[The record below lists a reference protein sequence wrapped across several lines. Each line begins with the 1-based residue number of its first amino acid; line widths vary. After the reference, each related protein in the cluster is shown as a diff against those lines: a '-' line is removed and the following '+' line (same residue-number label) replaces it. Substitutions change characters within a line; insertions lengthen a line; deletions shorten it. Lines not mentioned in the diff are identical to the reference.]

1 MLTRQA
7 LLAELDDQIRAGAT
21 GFYVQSAEERR
32 LDDLLTDL
40 CKQRSLRP
48 LEWNRAYGWTRFENK
63 QPMREEGAR
72 VYDLAAA
79 LEGMLDEA
87 LDGRLLIVRH
97 AQLALEGNG
106 IALAR
111 LKLLL
116 DRLSRHHAGRAAV
129 VLISERFDVPIELEA
144 LLMVYGL
151 ALPGGDEIELLIRER
166 YTVQPDLLKRV
177 AVACGGL
184 NQAEIGHA
192 LSLAD
197 AQGTR
202 RLDETALAVVTKQ
215 KAQVI
220 AKGGVLEMVHA
231 DAKGN
236 QVGGLAHLRT
246 WLESRADVIRRLADA
261 NAFGVQAPKGAL
273 IAGMPGCGKSLT
285 AKVAA
290 TMFGLPLLRLDI
302 GSLLGKYVGESEH
315 NMRRALQTAEAIS
328 PCVLWIDE
336 LEKAFVGMG
345 GANAS
350 EVTSRLLGYFLTWM
364 QEKSGAVFT
373 IATANDI
380 TALPPEL
387 LRKGRFDEIFYV
399 GFPDAR
405 ERREILG
412 IHLRRR
418 FQDPSKFDLAALA
431 DLCRGYTGADMEN
444 AVNEALV
451 TTFNERELL
460 TQARLETAIRQTR
473 PLRETMQKKVR
484 EYEEAFEKLKLKSAS
499 NHEGMSV
506 AEMIRLAEGQ
516 NPAGRLAV
524 ARDEE
529 VPEDLLEKLAGD
541 TELDVR
547 RAVFEHPRCP
557 EAALSARINKGESKS
572 ADGDIFALACSH
584 KRAPVDQLERAIMA
598 GAFPEAVFHRVM
610 RVTPAPERL
619 LKAAGYVA
627 DGDKPFDRQGG
638 VSHGYSYKVGTLQEA
653 LASNPNLGIALQLGL
668 SSNSVP
674 AEIRRLLASN
684 ESLHPAVQDLLATT
698 GDLFARTQLA
708 HNRIVEAIQE
718 KLGVDS
724 SVTVRRALVDNP
736 ALTEAVQRTLVRD
749 QDSTVLLKLAKSEH
763 ETALLAL
770 LDNEDNE
777 IVKAV
782 LVNRRM
788 SDRVIRDIMLRPLS
802 DTLRLVDIIQT
813 SSDVNERVLE
823 ELVNH
828 PHHAVRHAVCN
839 QLGDKLD
846 DQKKIRLLYDNS
858 LDAES
863 RRTLVSGRPSE
874 TIVRV
879 LLDSESSVLR
889 KYGCTFIEV
898 DAGPALSEEF
908 FESLQALSN
917 WRNGLVPNELLA
929 DHELSDVRI
938 QRMLAGHSSVDIRRR
953 LARWNIDESVRSQL
967 ENDSEDSVR
976 FAAAEGR
983 QLFSIPLGL
992 AYSPES

>member
-21 GFYVQSAEERR
+21 GFYVQSSEERR
-32 LDDLLTDL
+32 LDDLLSEL
-40 CKQRSLRP
+40 CMRRSLRP
-48 LEWNRAYGWTRFENK
+48 LEWNRAYGWTRFDNK

-79 LEGMLDEA
+79 LEGMLDDA
-87 LDGRLLIVRH
+87 LEGRLLIVRH
-97 AQLALEGNG
+97 AQLALNGND

-151 ALPGGDEIELLIRER
+151 ALPSAVESEALIRAQF
-166 YTVQPDLLKRV
+166 TVAPELLKRL

-184 NQAEIGHA
+184 NQAEIEHA

-197 AQGTR
+197 TQGTR
-202 RLDETALAVVTKQ
+202 RLDETALAVVAKQ

-231 DAKGN
+231 DIKPDK
-236 QVGGLAHLRT
+236 VGGLAHLKT
-246 WLESRADVIRRLADA
+246 WLEGRADVIRRLPDA
-261 NAFGVQAPKGAL
+261 KAFGVQAPKGVL

-285 AKVAA
+285 AKITAS
-290 TMFGLPLLRLDI
+290 MFELPLLRLDI

-405 ERREILG
+405 ERREILS
-412 IHLRRR
+412 IHLGRR
-418 FQDPSKFDLAALA
+418 FQDPARFDLAMLA
-431 DLCRGYTGADMEN
+431 QQCRGYTGADMEN

-451 TTFNERELL
+451 TTFNEQEGL
-460 TQARLETAIRQTR
+460 TQARLETAIKETR

-499 NHEGMSV
+499 SHEGMSV
-506 AEMIRLAEGQ
+506 AEMIRLAEGE
-516 NPAGRLAV
+516 NPARRIDV
-524 ARDEE
+524 AKDDE
-529 VPEDLLEKLAGD
+529 VPEDLLEKLAD
-541 TELDVR
+541 DPELDVR
-547 RAVFEHPRCP
+547 RTVFKHPRCP
-557 EAALSARINKGESKS
+557 ESALSARINKGEG
-572 ADGDIFALACSH
+572 ADSEIFALACEH
-584 KRAPVDQLERAIMA
+584 RRAPVDQLERVVMA
-598 GAFPEAVFHRVM
+598 GKFPEAVFHRVM
-610 RVTPAPERL
+610 RLTPVPERL
-619 LKAAGYVA
+619 LKAAGYIA
-627 DGDKPFDRQGG
+627 DGDKPLDRQSG
-638 VSHGYSYKVGTLQEA
+638 VSHGYSYTVDKLQEA
-653 LASNPNLGIALQLGL
+653 LASNPNIGFALQFSLA
-668 SSNSVP
+668 SNTVP
-674 AEIRRLLASN
+674 TQIRCMLASN

-698 GDLFARTQLA
+698 IESTIMRE
-708 HNRIVEAIQE
+708 RISAYRIRETLTSPPP
-718 KLGVDS
+718 LGV
-724 SVTVRRALVDNP
+724 RLALVDNP
-736 ALTEAVQRTLVRD
+736 SLTDAVQRKLVKD
-749 QDSTVLLKLAKSEH
+749 HDKKLLLKLAESEH
-763 ETALLAL
+763 KIALLAL
-770 LDNEDNE
+770 VDHEDKE

-782 LVNRRM
+782 LANRKM
-788 SDRVIRDIMLRPLS
+788 PDSVIRELMLRTPGEMLQLLE
-802 DTLRLVDIIQT
+802 TIQT
-813 SSDVNERVLE
+813 SDNVNERVLD
-823 ELVNH
+823 ELVSH
-828 PHHAVRHAVCN
+828 QAPTVRHVVCDL
-839 QLGDKLD
+839 LGNKLN
-846 DQKKIRLLYDNS
+846 DQQKIRLLSDKNI
-858 LDAES
+858 DAES
-863 RRTLVSGRPSE
+863 RRTVASHHPSE
-874 TIVRV
+874 QVV
-879 LLDSESSVLR
+879 LALLDSESSVLR
-889 KYGCTFIEV
+889 NYGCALIEV
-898 DAGPALSEEF
+898 DAGLAFSDEF
-908 FESLQALSN
+908 FESLDARPN
-917 WRNGLVPNELLA
+917 WRSGLVPNELLA
-929 DHELSDVRI
+929 DHEVSNVRV
-938 QRMLAGHSSVDIRRR
+938 QSALARHSSADIRMR
-953 LARWNIDESVRSQL
+953 LARWNIDDSVRRQL
-967 ENDSEDSVR
+967 ENDCEDSVR

-983 QLFSIPLGL
+983 EFFSIPLGL
-992 AYSPES
+992 ERAPES